1 MDKDNRRTE
10 CKNLIIIT
18 GVSCQGKTYIAME
31 LKKRFGYYVIHTDWF
46 YHPLEGKSVNGYV
59 GGESEEKNEAIKEQ
73 KHLLTETTIIE
84 GSHIGSKEE
93 LSIFVRELGFSG
105 NIYIFKIESENIKE
119 WFQNKHPEKTEEV
132 WNRINSWFNKIY
144 NVNGNVVSTVEEIIN
159 ILGIDEYGDICISR

>member
-18 GVSCQGKTYIAME
+18 GVSCQGKTHIAKE
-31 LKKRFGYYVIHTDWF
+31 LRRRFGFYLFHTDWF
-46 YHPLEGKSVNGYV
+46 YHPLAREIPKIWV
-59 GGESEEKNEAIKEQ
+59 GGESKDKNEFIGIRKNLFT
-73 KHLLTETTIIE
+73 KTTIIE

-93 LSIFVRELGFSG
+93 LAIFVRELGFSG
-105 NIYIFKIESENIKE
+105 AIYIFKIESENIKE